1 MDSLSHLFKQ
11 FIVQQMF
18 WRRVAIEYLYDK
30 IVFYLSSFF
39 WFVTCCQFK
48 ILELKHLEKIP
59 TCIWRA
65 PYIQI
70 SIVYLKRTLND
81 IFFLPLWI
89 LGGTLNV
96 KFEIYM
102 CQMTILKGV
111 LNNFRTY
118 FLSSYYYYL
127 IF

>member
-1 MDSLSHLFKQ
+1 MTSKKTDSLSHLFKQ

-18 WRRVAIEYLYDK
+18 WKRVVIEYLYDK
-30 IVFYLSSFF
+30 IVFYHSSFF

-70 SIVYLKRTLND
+70 SIVYLKKT
-81 IFFLPLWI
+81 
-89 LGGTLNV
+89 
-96 KFEIYM
+96 
-102 CQMTILKGV
+102 
-111 LNNFRTY
+111 
-118 FLSSYYYYL
+118 
-127 IF
+127 